1 MLGGSR
7 HSEGHNSQARD
18 VGRAEMFGRDGRQR
32 NFVGQ
37 SEEQNFKRT
46 TDPEILPFHTGAV
59 MGMQG
64 SMMDARRRNGAEMA
78 AAPTDDLNHRR
89 RCDNELFPHYDGT
102 VMGMQN
108 SYAEMSHRA
117 PGRQTHLHGSA
128 TVVTDNLNVE
138 PSPARRPAD
147 HEIFFQAAKPVHPY
161 SLEGEATRWQPRVRS
176 DLTNDKNWEKSHD
189 SNPRAQCDDH
199 KHRPTE
205 ATEFGQDLLG
215 YKSQWE
221 RAPGAPHNPAYAAPP
236 RGRRDFTALADPPTP
251 LPYSEEAAMQGLHSR
266 PAQLYRMHQ
275 RDADPPVC
283 QQLPDSFPRGHTDV
297 NAQFW
302 RDRGNPAQ
310 LQPSAMN
317 RPANWAAA

>member
-1 MLGGSR
+1 
-7 HSEGHNSQARD
+7 
-18 VGRAEMFGRDGRQR
+18 MFGRDGRQR

-161 SLEGEATRWQPRVRS
+161 SLEGEATRWCA
-176 DLTNDKNWEKSHD
+176 T
-189 SNPRAQCDDH
+189 RADETVHECSKPENSTCMIFIVTQ
-199 KHRPTE
+199 
-205 ATEFGQDLLG
+205 A
-215 YKSQWE
+215 
-221 RAPGAPHNPAYAAPP
+221 
-236 RGRRDFTALADPPTP
+236 
-251 LPYSEEAAMQGLHSR
+251 
-266 PAQLYRMHQ
+266 
-275 RDADPPVC
+275 
-283 QQLPDSFPRGHTDV
+283 
-297 NAQFW
+297 
-302 RDRGNPAQ
+302 
-310 LQPSAMN
+310 QPSHLLSTV
-317 RPANWAAA
+317 R